1 MLVRLQ
7 TERNLQFIGS
17 SMTNPKGDLIEYC
30 RANGL
35 GTPSFETNANG
46 PEHQP
51 VFTTQVVIANQV
63 WATAEARTKRDA
75 EKVAAAMALESLEQG
90 EPVAASVEDLPHTAG
105 LPTILKL
112 EPDDTDDFEDEGPWP
127 IFPEVLAKA
136 LEVANARVDAGKR
149 GEDAVREV
157 GSLAL
162 ELYKDLLEDLG
173 DYT

>member
-1 MLVRLQ
+1 
-7 TERNLQFIGS
+7 
-17 SMTNPKGDLIEYC
+17 MTNPKGDLIEYC

-35 GTPSFETNANG
+35 GTPIFETNANG

-51 VFTTQVVIANQV
+51 VFSTQIVIANQV

-75 EKVAAAMALESLEQG
+75 EKAAAAVALESLEQG
-90 EPVAASVEDLPHTAG
+90 EPVVTDSPNAPE
-105 LPTILKL
+105 LPTVLKL
-112 EPDDTDDFEDEGPWP
+112 ELNDTDDFDEGPWP

-173 DYT
+173 EYT

>member
-1 MLVRLQ
+1 
-7 TERNLQFIGS
+7 
-17 SMTNPKGDLIEYC
+17 MTNPKGDLIEYC

-35 GTPSFETNANG
+35 GTPGFETNASG

-51 VFTTQVVIANQV
+51 VFTTSVVISDQV
-63 WATAEARTKRDA
+63 WASAQARTKRDA
-75 EKVAAAMALESLEQG
+75 EKAAAAMALEALEQG
-90 EPVAASVEDLPHTAG
+90 EPVAALVAGDTATNVSHAPE

-112 EPDDTDDFEDEGPWP
+112 EPDDDFEDEEGPWP

-173 DYT
+173 EYT

>member
-1 MLVRLQ
+1 
-7 TERNLQFIGS
+7 
-17 SMTNPKGDLIEYC
+17 MTNPKGDLIEYC

-51 VFTTQVVIANQV
+51 VFTTQIVIANQV

-75 EKVAAAMALESLEQG
+75 EKAAATIALESLEQG
-90 EPVAASVEDLPHTAG
+90 EPVVGETAGTSPG
-105 LPTILKL
+105 LPTVLKL
-112 EPDDTDDFEDEGPWP
+112 EPNSTDDFEDDEGPWP

-136 LEVANARVDAGKR
+136 LEVANTRVDAGKR
-149 GEDAVREV
+149 GEDAVREI

>member
-1 MLVRLQ
+1 
-7 TERNLQFIGS
+7 
-17 SMTNPKGDLIEYC
+17 MTNPKGDLIEYC

-90 EPVAASVEDLPHTAG
+90 EPATAPVGEASHATD
-105 LPTILKL
+105 LPTILKF
-112 EPDDTDDFEDEGPWP
+112 EPDDTDDFDDEGPWP